1 MKKLLK
7 PLFTALFAGMVC
19 TGAKAAEPQVINIRT
34 NDLSMVMSVAP
45 NGEVLFHHFGGR
57 IDDASPAAGIKSYRR
72 TDHGTDNLAYSTMGG
87 RNFREPALRVTH
99 ADGDMNTELR
109 YVSHAT
115 RTLADKN
122 VSETVVKLTDTDQ
135 ALDVELVYTAYAK
148 ENVIT
153 THTVIRNREKGDA
166 VLHAFYSSSLPVKA
180 RSYLLTHLYGSWA
193 RESQTDHTLLTH
205 GSKSIE
211 SRKLVRTT
219 HTENPAFMITL
230 DSEAFDENYGEVI
243 AGALAW
249 SGNFRLN
256 FEVDEFN
263 VLNILAGV
271 NPYAS
276 DYTLAKGESF
286 TTPEMVYTYSFEGA
300 GGASRNLHDWARN
313 YGVWHGHTYAP
324 TLLNSWEGAY
334 ITFDA
339 KTLTDMI
346 DDAAAMGLEMFVLDD
361 GWFGN
366 KYPRNND
373 KAGLGDWEVNREKL
387 PEGIDHIASY
397 AHDKGLKFGIWIE
410 PEMVSPRSELAEK
423 HPEWIVRT
431 PGREAPLTR
440 SQWLLDL
447 SNPEV
452 QDFVFGVFDNT
463 MRLSEHI
470 DYIKWDANRC
480 ANSIGS
486 AFQRPDE
493 QSHFWI
499 EYTQGL
505 YKVMERIRAKY
516 PDVLIQSCASGGGR
530 VEYGALRYFDEVWT
544 SDNTEALSR
553 TRIQYGTSLF
563 FPALVMGSHVSV
575 TPNLQTGNSTP
586 LKFRFDIACAGRL
599 GMELQPKH
607 MTEEERA
614 EARRAIADYKEYRDI
629 VMQGDLYRIGSPYD
643 EDGCYGLAYVSKD
656 KRRAVVFTYC
666 LLYQSR
672 TVPQF
677 RIRGLDPDTRYT
689 VREMNTEEP
698 RFWFDGGTFS
708 GELLSRMGLNPKL
721 SRIYDSAVFLL
732 EARCRPALPEFRCP
746 GPCRPGAFD
755 FPAAAQYGRRG
766 GHIPLR
772 PRRDRTPPNGSGRAS
787 RPLKTRKRRNPEKA
801 RLRKNAGGGENENPL
816 CMQRGSCEV

>member
-1 MKKLLK
+1 MMKRLLTI
-7 PLFTALFAGMVC
+7 LSAALTA
-19 TGAKAAEPQVINIRT
+19 GAVSAAAPQQLIDIRT
-34 NDLSMVMSVAP
+34 DDVSIVLAARP
-45 NGEVLFHHFGGR
+45 DGEVHFRHFGSR
-57 IDDASPAAGIKSYRR
+57 IDDPSPLAGYKSSRR
-72 TDHGTDNLAYSTMGG
+72 ADHGTDDLACPAMGG
-87 RNFREPALRVTH
+87 RNFREPALRITH
-99 ADGDMNTELR
+99 ADGDMNTDLR
-109 YVSHAT
+109 YVSHSS
-115 RTLADKN
+115 RQLADPN
-122 VSETVVKLTDTDQ
+122 VTETVVKMTDCCQ
-135 ALDVELVYTAYAK
+135 ALDVELVFTAYAR

-153 THTVIRNREKGDA
+153 THTVIRNREEGP
-166 VLHAFYSSSLPVKA
+166 VTLHSFYSSAVTLKSDK
-180 RSYLLTHLYGSWA
+180 YLLTHLYGAWA
-193 RESQTDHTLLTH
+193 REAQVDHTLLTH

-211 SRKLVRTT
+211 SMREVRTT
-219 HTENPAFMITL
+219 HTENPAFMLTL
-230 DSEAFDENYGEVI
+230 GSGSFSENCGEVI

-256 FEVDEFN
+256 FEVDEYD
-263 VLNILAGV
+263 VLTVLAGA
-271 NPYAS
+271 NPNGSEYR
-276 DYTLAKGESF
+276 LRPGESF
-286 TTPEMVYTYSFEGA
+286 TTPEMIYTHSLRGA
-300 GGASRNLHDWARN
+300 GGASRNLHDWGRN
-313 YGVWHGHTYAP
+313 YGVYHAERVVP

-334 ITFDA
+334 FDFDA
-339 KTLTDMI
+339 KVLKQMI
-346 DDAAAMGLEMFVLDD
+346 DDAASMGLEMFVLDD

-505 YKVMERIRAKY
+505 YKVMERIRTKY

-732 EARCRPALPEFRCP
+732 EAR
-746 GPCRPGAFD
+746 
-755 FPAAAQYGRRG
+755 
-766 GHIPLR
+766 
-772 PRRDRTPPNGSGRAS
+772 
-787 RPLKTRKRRNPEKA
+787 
-801 RLRKNAGGGENENPL
+801 
-816 CMQRGSCEV
+816 